1 MVEAD
6 TASCFSQ
13 GMPAE
18 KRELS
23 SSSQVQIGHPCS
35 FPRMGKG
42 VLNVRWLEQRKPR
55 HRFHG
60 KEEYATL
67 RFPEVGRLV
76 YLAGNGGAF
85 TGIGGLGNSVSG
97 LLQLALVPGE
107 PVLHD
112 LVCCALRSFRSLRIP
127 PTAGFRMNIH
137 EQGHGHFIDGF
148 SSQDNSMK
156 NATHEL
162 YLRFF
167 MYLLLFLAISG
178 CEKAALVQAAKNQ
191 PVVASPEIARGIDPE
206 TRARI
211 EALERI
217 CAQDLATPPRGIAPL
232 AERVRGSLLG
242 GARSLALE
250 RHPSVAILTGFW
262 IVKKVVVRPDGASR
276 ILGGASETDGPVGTA
291 HLAAGLARAG
301 IPVRVV
307 TDENN
312 AGAVRAALEEAGR
325 GLEAAIPLEVA
336 PWKLSDAPDPAGGI
350 LAGNTVQAT
359 AFLASLAQRWKS
371 EGVTH
376 VMSLERVG
384 PARSDGLPHNMGGL
398 DISAFTAPLHLLY
411 ESGGWTK
418 LAVGDGGNEIGM
430 GSLDRELIR
439 KSITNGKGGII
450 ASATP
455 ADYLQVCGVS
465 NWGGPTFLFALALLR
480 PEMAEKLL
488 AGLTPERDKSVLQ
501 AVVEK
506 GPSVDGIRGTRE
518 AAVDNLD
525 WPVHGEVLRQLWS
538 AYLGRETLLQSLP
551 SGQQVDGS
559 SVNY

>member
-1 MVEAD
+1 
-6 TASCFSQ
+6 
-13 GMPAE
+13 
-18 KRELS
+18 
-23 SSSQVQIGHPCS
+23 
-35 FPRMGKG
+35 
-42 VLNVRWLEQRKPR
+42 
-55 HRFHG
+55 
-60 KEEYATL
+60 
-67 RFPEVGRLV
+67 
-76 YLAGNGGAF
+76 
-85 TGIGGLGNSVSG
+85 
-97 LLQLALVPGE
+97 
-107 PVLHD
+107 
-112 LVCCALRSFRSLRIP
+112 
-127 PTAGFRMNIH
+127 
-137 EQGHGHFIDGF
+137 
-148 SSQDNSMK
+148 MK
-156 NATHEL
+156 NATHEPCL
-162 YLRFF
+162 FF
-167 MYLLLFLAISG
+167 LTGLVLILAISG
-178 CEKAALVQAAKNQ
+178 CDKAALVHAAKTQ
-191 PVVASPEIARGIDPE
+191 PIAASPEIARGIDPA

-217 CAQDLATPPRGIAPL
+217 CAQDLAIPKRGIAPL
-232 AERVRGSLLG
+232 AERVRGSLQG
-242 GARSLALE
+242 GTRSLAAE
-250 RHPSVAILTGFW
+250 KHPSFAILTGFW
-262 IVKKVVVRPDGASR
+262 IVKKVVVKPDGATQV
-276 ILGGASETDGPVGTA
+276 LGGASETDGPVGTA

-307 TDENN
+307 TDEIN
-312 AGAVRAALEEAGR
+312 AGAVSAALEEAGR
-325 GLEAAIPLEVA
+325 GLEAAIPLEVV
-336 PWKLSDAPDPAGGI
+336 PWKLSDAPDTAGGI
-350 LAGNTVQAT
+350 LAGNTAQAT
-359 AFLASLAQRWKS
+359 ASLASLAQRWKS

-384 PARSDGLPHNMGGL
+384 PARSDGRPHNMGGL
-398 DISAFTAPLHLLY
+398 DISDSTAPLHLLY

-488 AGLTPERDKSVLQ
+488 AGLTPERDKAVLR
-501 AVVEK
+501 AVVER

-538 AYLGRETLLQSLP
+538 AYLGREPSLQGRP
-551 SGQQVDGS
+551 SGQSADGS